1 MHASSKVL
9 SANQLSCFLEKHCF
23 SCSIT
28 VVFKWSLITIHLG
41 AITIITHFS
50 ASTAPSANSGSETGQ
65 RFCSHYVMTSSQLG
79 IWMLIIFLSANGV
92 IWRQRGGTYF
102 DRYPPKRTPAARRWT
117 SGSAP
122 PSRSSRL
129 ESSLKRIELDGVVS
143 GHRLHPHFLRGARL
157 RCRHKGHH
165 TLHDQSD
172 QAR

>member
-1 MHASSKVL
+1 MFQLFNYRCIQMEPDYNSLGCHHHHHPFFRQHCTICQQLLRNGTKRFCLHFVIST
-9 SANQLSCFLEKHCF
+9 QLS
-23 SCSIT
+23 
-28 VVFKWSLITIHLG
+28 
-41 AITIITHFS
+41 
-50 ASTAPSANSGSETGQ
+50 
-65 RFCSHYVMTSSQLG
+65 
-79 IWMLIIFLSANGV
+79 IWMLIILLSANGV

-102 DRYPPKRTPAARRWT
+102 DRYPPKPTPAARRWT

-129 ESSLKRIELDGVVS
+129 ESSLNRIKLDGVVS